1 MFTEG
6 ESDEPLFRVTITRFT
21 KLNCTSIGTSVS
33 HVLCTLSLDLP
44 NSSRCADGMTSGDG
58 TGFLLFFRHLSQ
70 LYQGLEPI
78 DPPPYHEPEAIKF
91 AEPLN
96 APSPPCDHSDPSAT
110 PPWMRGEMKPIEFV
124 AFRLT
129 AAQLTEI
136 HNSVTKGFEG
146 PRIARADTVL
156 VLLARCLS
164 EVESESKPID
174 TITYTINVSV
184 FVTPRATRLIPPS
197 TAEWVYTRP
206 TQCLTLS
213 LVSP

>member
-1 MFTEG
+1 MYTQG

-33 HVLCTLSLDLP
+33 HVLCTFSLHLP
-44 NSSRCADGMTSGDG
+44 NSSRCADKMTSGDG
-58 TGFLLFFRHLSQ
+58 AGFLLFFRHLSQ

-78 DPPPYHEPEAIKF
+78 DPPPYHEPEPVEF

-96 APSPPCDHSDPSAT
+96 APSPPCDHSDPLVT
-110 PPWMRGEMKPIEFV
+110 PSWMGGEMKPIEFV

-136 HNSVTKGFEG
+136 HNSLTKDVEG
-146 PRIARADTVL
+146 TKITKMDTL
-156 VLLARCLS
+156 LGLLARCLS
-164 EVESESKPID
+164 EVESESEPID
-174 TITYTINVSV
+174 TIAYTINVGV
-184 FVTPRATRLIPPS
+184 FVIPHATRLIPPS
-197 TAEWVYTRP
+197 TAEWAYTRP

-213 LVSP
+213 LVST